1 MTMRR
6 LKTVTGL
13 IALVTTGVFVGCQAH
28 DYGVLQP
35 EFVCKECAPGNQ
47 TLHYVDQTPRADRE
61 PHRHF
66 SVTPNAP
73 PSSQLPDVT
82 QHAPKPSN
90 QKPEDAPTID
100 LTPPVLTPIP
110 AEEPEKIQPLPPA
123 LPSNSRCTPFPR
135 RSPTGDLVPPVAL
148 DVRYYSFPGRSPV
161 QEPVESQ
168 QRLVPK
174 TSQPKG
180 FFQSLGSGLKKM
192 FSGKRTRN
200 TSVSSSGGSSRYK
213 RYLSRNETVNR
224 SSSQKFLRKNM
235 PISRVTVSRPAPQK
249 VATRVATVKLNEPK
263 ALRIQKQNLVLLQVP
278 QTLPGGKETKPERWD
293 STAQKTET
301 TRPLPAPVVD
311 VPATNPVN
319 TGSNIE
325 LWPFRPSAR

>member
-13 IALVTTGVFVGCQAH
+13 IAFVTTGVFVGCQAH

-35 EFVCKECAPGNQ
+35 ESVCNECAPGNP
-47 TLHYVDQTPRADRE
+47 TLHYVDQTPQVDRQ

-66 SVTPNAP
+66 YVTPNAP
-73 PSSQLPDVT
+73 PSSQFTDVT
-82 QHAPKPSN
+82 QHAPEPSN
-90 QKPEDAPTID
+90 QKLEDAPTID

-110 AEEPEKIQPLPPA
+110 AEEPEENQPLPPA
-123 LPSNSRCTPFPR
+123 LPSNSRYTPFPR

-148 DVRYYSFPGRSPV
+148 DGYYSFPGRSPV

-180 FFQSLGSGLKKM
+180 FFQSLGSGLKNM
-192 FSGKRTRN
+192 FPGKQTRN

-235 PISRVTVSRPAPQK
+235 PISRVTVFRPAPQE
-249 VATRVATVKLNEPK
+249 VATRVTTVKLNEPK
-263 ALRIQKQNLVLLQVP
+263 ALRIQMQNPVLLQVP

-301 TRPLPAPVVD
+301 TRPLPALVVD
-311 VPATNPVN
+311 VPVTNPVN
-319 TGSNIE
+319 TDSNIE